1 LPRRGA
7 AISLTLSAALRAVA
21 NTLAASLP
29 RTNQD
34 GPLFSLPLTRRRW
47 PLLIAL
53 IVSVPARIA
62 WAQVAIETEP
72 SHPARGSLIR
82 LRLTPTVDMLVS
94 EIRGEVAEEPLHLV
108 SADGGLTWTGLAPV
122 PVEGG
127 DSLPITLVLV
137 HSGWEDTVRTAITVE
152 QPGYPSERLTVAPRM
167 AEPDSAGRVR
177 IARDIARAR
186 LVSRGAHA
194 TTRLWEGR
202 FRLPRASR
210 ITSAFGTARKYNG
223 RVTSRHLGTDFNGV
237 VGDPVLATNRG
248 RVALVANFYL
258 AGRVVYL
265 DHGEG
270 LISAYFHL
278 SRALVKTG
286 ELVERGQLIG
296 RVGRSG
302 RVTGPHLHWVMR
314 YGGVTVDPMSVVRLT
329 SAEDTQG
336 EKTETGGVKSDK

>member
-1 LPRRGA
+1 
-7 AISLTLSAALRAVA
+7 VA
-21 NTLAASLP
+21 DTLATSLP

-34 GPLFSLPLTRRRW
+34 GPLFSLPLTRVPC
-47 PLLIAL
+47 PLLIAAM
-53 IVSVPARIA
+53 VSATARIA
-62 WAQVAIETEP
+62 WAQVAIEQVAIEQVAVETEP

-82 LRLTPTVDMLVS
+82 LRLTPLVNDLVG
-94 EIRGEVAEEPLHLV
+94 EIRGEVAEEPLHLA
-108 SADGGLTWTGLAPV
+108 SADGGITWTGLAPV

-127 DSLPITLVLV
+127 DSLAITVVLV
-137 HSGWEDTVRTAITVE
+137 HAGWEDTVRTAIAVE
-152 QPGYPSERLTVAPRM
+152 QPGYPSERLSVAPKM
-167 AEPDSAGRVR
+167 AEPDSAGRAR

-194 TTRLWEGR
+194 TARLWDGP
-202 FRLPRASR
+202 FRLPRTSR
-210 ITSAFGTARKYNG
+210 VTSTFGTARKFNG

-237 VGDPVLATNRG
+237 VGDPVVATNRG
-248 RVALVANFYL
+248 RVALVADFYL
-258 AGRVVYL
+258 AGRVIYL

-286 ELVERGQLIG
+286 DLVERGQLIG

-329 SAEDTQG
+329 EAGGAERGSGEQG
-336 EKTETGGVKSDK
+336 RNEK